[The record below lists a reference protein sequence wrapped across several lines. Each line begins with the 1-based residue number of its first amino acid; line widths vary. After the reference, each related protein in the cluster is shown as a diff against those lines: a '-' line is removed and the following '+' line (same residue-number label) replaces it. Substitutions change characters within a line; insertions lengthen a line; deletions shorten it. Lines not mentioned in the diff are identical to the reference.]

1 MIEVITRTFT
11 PEILTY
17 LLGGAWL
24 VIELSVVIVICSIFF
39 GLILAL
45 LRSYDKFILGKLAG
59 IYIEIF
65 RNTPNLMWV
74 LICYVYAPMPTAF
87 LRCSFAFVLFTSA
100 TIAEIIRGG
109 LNSIPRGQFEAAA
122 SQGFNF
128 VQTLVYIIL
137 PQCFQNIVPTLLS
150 QVITVVKDTSFLS
163 MVAVAEL
170 MFRSRNALALLP
182 RYTGQTVGIQQVAV
196 IFGFAALIYFD
207 INFTLSCVVRS
218 IQKRRRSQ
226 AARNIGDAA

>member
-45 LRSYDKFILGKLAG
+45 LRSYDKFVLGKLAG
-59 IYIEIF
+59 VYIEIF

-109 LNSIPRGQFEAAA
+109 LNSIP
-122 SQGFNF
+122 
-128 VQTLVYIIL
+128 
-137 PQCFQNIVPTLLS
+137 
-150 QVITVVKDTSFLS
+150 
-163 MVAVAEL
+163 
-170 MFRSRNALALLP
+170 
-182 RYTGQTVGIQQVAV
+182 
-196 IFGFAALIYFD
+196 
-207 INFTLSCVVRS
+207 
-218 IQKRRRSQ
+218 
-226 AARNIGDAA
+226 